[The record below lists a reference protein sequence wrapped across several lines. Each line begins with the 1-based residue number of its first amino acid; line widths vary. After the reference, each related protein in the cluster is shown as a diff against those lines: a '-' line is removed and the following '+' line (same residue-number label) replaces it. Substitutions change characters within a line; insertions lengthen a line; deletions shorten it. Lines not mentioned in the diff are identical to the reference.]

1 MVNKVIQAVAGAGK
15 TYKIT
20 HEGLD
25 TDKSYLFLTYTNG
38 NVNNLLTGLI
48 DAQFSIDNFE
58 VLTFSKFIIDWMLKP
73 FLPIMEPNLTSKFK
87 GNFTLQEPISNSQ
100 HFGYIKQEK
109 VGHYID
115 SHDNFYVNRIST
127 YVKNQ
132 QINYWNKVWNRLG
145 KYVDVIF
152 IDEFQDLTGNDFE
165 ILKKMMKQTKVQVI
179 AVGDVYQSNVS
190 KSDKRKSSKL
200 KLEKNTI
207 LPELQKHFG
216 KRVQVDLESML
227 NSRRISSEV
236 ASFVKEKLQI
246 NIKSDGKHL
255 GSVHLLNSE
264 SEIQSALLCTSVVLT
279 WSNAMKVPGNLTSMS
294 WSYSKGDTYDGVLV
308 VLTDKLKNIMSDD
321 FTIQS
326 LEVRNKLYV
335 AMTRST
341 SDLYLVTSQVWKK
354 FVASKNNA

>member
-25 TDKSYLFLTYTNG
+25 MDKSYLFLTYTNG
-38 NVNNLLTGLI
+38 NADNLLKGLT
-48 DAQFSIDNFE
+48 DARFPIDNFE
-58 VLTFSKFIIDWMLKP
+58 VFTFSKFIIDWMLKP
-73 FLPIMEPNLTSKFK
+73 FLPMMEPNLTSKFK
-87 GNFTLQEPISNSQ
+87 GNFTVQEPISNPQ
-100 HFGYIKQEK
+100 HYGYISQEK

-127 YVKNQ
+127 YVKRQ
-132 QINYWNKVWNRLG
+132 PKDYWNKVWNRLG
-145 KYVDVIF
+145 KFVDAIF

-165 ILKKMMKQTKVQVI
+165 ILKKMMRQANIPVI

-200 KLEKNTI
+200 EGNTI

-216 KRVQVDLESML
+216 KKVEVDLESMVY
-227 NSRRISSEV
+227 SRRISSEV
-236 ASFVKEKLQI
+236 ANFVKKKLKI
-246 NIKSDGKHL
+246 NIESDGEHL
-255 GSVHLLNSE
+255 GSVRLLTNE
-264 SEIQSALLCTSVVLT
+264 SEIQSALSYTSMVLT
-279 WSNAMKVPGNLTSMS
+279 WNKTVKVPENLTFMT

-308 VLTDKLKNIMSDD
+308 VLTDKLKDIMSDD
-321 FTIQS
+321 FTIPK

-341 SDLYLVTSQVWKK
+341 SNLYLVTSKLWKK
-354 FVASKNNA
+354 FVVDKNNA